1 MHQTLMIA
9 THQLMANS
17 MSNTAARLDLG
28 QKQAKQI
35 QTRTVYSSNEANSG
49 ANRDRM
55 SSINSV
61 ISSSSISDQSA
72 QAASARVS
80 ASQQPNRSNKRRERS
95 TDEEEISK
103 HENLLEVGA
112 IAASSSSSSR
122 NYVAG
127 PINAQGYNKRTTP
140 RPSRTTTPIIV
151 YTPPTT
157 TRPKRRH

>member
-1 MHQTLMIA
+1 MIA

-49 ANRDRM
+49 SNRDRM

-61 ISSSSISDQSA
+61 VSSSSISDQSA

-80 ASQQPNRSNKRRERS
+80 ANQQSNRTNKRRERS
-95 TDEEEISK
+95 TDEERISE
-103 HENLLEVGA
+103 HENQLDIGA
-112 IAASSSSSSR
+112 IATSSSSSSR

-127 PINAQGYNKRTTP
+127 PINARGGQGYNKRTTP
-140 RPSRTTTPIIV
+140 RPSLTTTRIIV

-157 TRPKRRH
+157 TRPKRRN